1 MLKRNKS
8 NKSVLVI
15 QKTQFKNFYSYCM
28 PALTRRKEP
37 KATRL
42 FDPLY
47 PLQLGGIRKAIL
59 RLITT
64 IKPKRRVRRRK
75 RV

>member
-1 MLKRNKS
+1 
-8 NKSVLVI
+8 
-15 QKTQFKNFYSYCM
+15 M

-37 KATRL
+37 KAIRL
-42 FDPLY
+42 FNPRY

-75 RV
+75 RI